1 MSKLQNV
8 RAYLTG
14 EGISHVDIE
23 FENGII
29 TSISP
34 AKEGDVSSLPEDAVV
49 LPGFIDQHV
58 HGAGGS
64 DTMDATPEALACISQ
79 TLAKEG
85 TVAFLA
91 TTMTQSPEAITR
103 ALENVRDSFAKCTGA
118 SPIGVHLEGPFIS
131 PRYIGA
137 QPPEYVAVADTEVFD
152 TYCRA
157 SGGKIRLVTV
167 APEEKGGN
175 AFISHL
181 SENGIKASV
190 GHSAAGYA
198 QIESA
203 IASGLSCVTHTYNA
217 QSPVH
222 HRE

>member
-58 HGAGGS
+58 HGAGGA

-152 TYCRA
+152 TYCRIRRQDP
-157 SGGKIRLVTV
+157 SGHRSTRGKGRECLYLPSFKKRYQSIGWTFCRRIRANRIGDCKRSFLCD
-167 APEEKGGN
+167 AY
-175 AFISHL
+175 L
-181 SENGIKASV
+181 
-190 GHSAAGYA
+190 
-198 QIESA
+198 
-203 IASGLSCVTHTYNA
+203 
-217 QSPVH
+217 
-222 HRE
+222 

>member
-79 TLAKEG
+79 TLAKWAILIDYLCG
-85 TVAFLA
+85 LD
-91 TTMTQSPEAITR
+91 MTLT
-103 ALENVRDSFAKCTGA
+103 NGK
-118 SPIGVHLEGPFIS
+118 
-131 PRYIGA
+131 
-137 QPPEYVAVADTEVFD
+137 QP
-152 TYCRA
+152 
-157 SGGKIRLVTV
+157 KL
-167 APEEKGGN
+167 
-175 AFISHL
+175 L
-181 SENGIKASV
+181 
-190 GHSAAGYA
+190 
-198 QIESA
+198 
-203 IASGLSCVTHTYNA
+203 
-217 QSPVH
+217 
-222 HRE
+222 